1 MKILL
6 ILVRGLALGALGI
19 FANNDVNVPFWIF
32 LIAGIIASFLLS
44 LTFKK
49 KVKTNIQQD

>member
-19 FANNDVNVPFWIF
+19 FANNDLNVPFWIF

>member
-1 MKILL
+1 MKFLP
-6 ILVRGLALGALGI
+6 ILVRGLALGALGV
-19 FANNDVNVPFWIF
+19 FANKDSDVPFWIF